1 MPKWYILASFWKTE
15 ACGQTVLPDRSV
27 LKGQK
32 LVKNAKIKKLKNATF
47 WVIFK
52 HCLWPAIELIE
63 FGYDDRVSLVFG
75 SAAARSKAARRWQHR
90 HKLSCCTSGIPFRE
104 FLMETDMSL
113 QRRRLEVFHLGVRVT
128 GKWLFIAG
136 GLFFCWGSLVTNFY

>member
-1 MPKWYILASFWKTE
+1 M
-15 ACGQTVLPDRSV
+15 LPDRSI
-27 LKGQK
+27 LIGRK

-63 FGYDDRVSLVFG
+63 FGYDDRVSPVFG

-113 QRRRLEVFHLGVRVT
+113 QKARIFFIYLGVSRRNDC
-128 GKWLFIAG
+128 LLQG
-136 GLFFCWGSLVTNFY
+136 GCYMLYCCRSLVTNFLLALAQCMKISPNWDFF